1 MKEFLDKY
9 DTVIFDLDGVITSE
23 QCYWDAAALTVWEY
37 LYSDTYIGNEKLDIT
52 PFNDTYKQIRAKVF
66 CDDKV
71 IYALK
76 GKGVNSNW
84 DLAYITILVSMLNDE
99 YDFDKVLEYA
109 ENMSDNVLD
118 EYEILAKHTAEKC
131 GGQLEDYLRNGII
144 WKTIQNCFQE
154 WFLGDKIYGE
164 LYGKEPLASGKIGL
178 VHYEQPVIEIEKVRA
193 VINELS
199 KTKRLC
205 TATGRIFSEMDNP
218 LSEWGIKK
226 YFSPDG
232 LCNYDH
238 VTVAEKKL
246 KLTLTKP
253 HPYMF
258 LKALY
263 GTDYDDE
270 KILNVD
276 YDKSKIEKVL
286 VVGDAGAD
294 ILAAKAMGAD
304 FCAVLTGVSGQAARG
319 YFEGLNAEYILNSI
333 ADFE

>member
-37 LYSDTYIGNEKLDIT
+37 LHSDTYIGNEKLDIA
-52 PFNDTYKQIRAKVF
+52 PLNDTYKQIRAKVF
-66 CDDKV
+66 CDDRL
-71 IYALK
+71 IYTLK

-84 DLAYITILVSMLNDE
+84 DLAYITVLLSMLNGE

-118 EYEILAKHTAEKC
+118 EYDLLAKRTAEKC
-131 GGQLEDYLRNGII
+131 GGKLEDYLRNGII

-164 LYGKEPLASGKIGL
+164 LYGKEPIVKGKKGL
-178 VHYEQPVIEIEKVRA
+178 VYKEKPVIEIETVRS
-193 VINELS
+193 VIKGLS
-199 KTKRLC
+199 QTKRLC
-205 TATGRIFSEMDNP
+205 TATGRIFSEMDKP
-218 LSEWGIKK
+218 LSEWGIKQ
-226 YFSPDG
+226 YFSTDG
-232 LCNYDH
+232 LCNYDY
-238 VTVAEKKL
+238 VVKAENKL
-246 KLTLTKP
+246 GKTLTKP

-270 KILNVD
+270 KILNGD

-304 FCAVLTGVSGQAARG
+304 FCAVLTGVSGQAARA